1 MTTKYNV
8 GDKVLVEAE
17 ITKIHI
23 DKDGV
28 KYHVTIKTDSN
39 SNYTGLFAEDSLHEL
54 DEDTDLEEGGE

>member
-39 SNYTGLFAEDSLHEL
+39 SNYTGLFAEDSVYKI
-54 DEDTDLEEGGE
+54 DEEDSEESGE